1 MKTTT
6 SLFLLAIVVLLHS
19 CTTAYRTGQTPD
31 DVYFSPSRP
40 DDEYL
45 VVQRHETRRY
55 RLASEDY
62 EDRYLRMRVRDRN
75 RWDEL
80 NDWYTYERSTLG
92 FNSYF
97 TPALNPYV
105 SWNHYYN
112 PYYIKNPYL
121 YGTSF
126 GNTAATKPVYTKP
139 RVFNLDSYQQMP
151 VNLKNTRA
159 TAGDYSVGPF
169 LNTVSKSVISSPNRG
184 NSLRETFGITSSPSS
199 SAAPSSNNSSSSAG
213 TAPVRRF

>member
-6 SLFLLAIVVLLHS
+6 SLCLMTLVVLFQS

-31 DVYFSPSRP
+31 DVYYSPSRP

-45 VVQRHETRRY
+45 VVQRRETRRY

-97 TPALNPYV
+97 TPALNPYI

-112 PYYIKNPYL
+112 PYYIKSPYL

-126 GNTAATKPVYTKP
+126 GNTAATNLVYTKP
-139 RVFNLDSYQQMP
+139 RIFNLDSYQQMP

-159 TAGDYSVGPF
+159 TSGDYSVSPF
-169 LNTVSKSVISSPNRG
+169 LNTVSKSIISSPNRG

-199 SAAPSSNNSSSSAG
+199 SAAPSSNNSSSAAG